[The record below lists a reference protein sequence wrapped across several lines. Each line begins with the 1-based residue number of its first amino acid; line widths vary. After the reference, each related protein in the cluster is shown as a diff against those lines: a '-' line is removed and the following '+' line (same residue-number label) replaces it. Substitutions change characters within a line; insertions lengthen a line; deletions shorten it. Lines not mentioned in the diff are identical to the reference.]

1 MEPFSIVDIDVVVED
16 GIAVRK
22 FWHFQLRVFT
32 QINFQ
37 LLTIRILQE
46 RTHGPHHAEDEDLM
60 KKIQVFQ
67 LSFNYNKMFTL
78 I

>member
-22 FWHFQLRVFT
+22 FWHFEFCVFT

-37 LLTIRILQE
+37 LLTIGILQE
-46 RTHGPHHAEDEDLM
+46 GTHRPHHAEDEDL
-60 KKIQVFQ
+60 I
-67 LSFNYNKMFTL
+67 
-78 I
+78 